1 MDNMEIHNASL
12 VPIRG
17 DEKLLAAVSHFA
29 IFFIPI
35 VLPLII
41 WLLERNKQNF
51 SEYVLF
57 QSKQALIYQI
67 AVWLTFFGVGLVGFI
82 FTYLLVGMLFLP
94 TFLLLYILALGYG
107 AYAGIQCLQ
116 GEAFQYY
123 FIGEKL
129 RELRI

>member
-1 MDNMEIHNASL
+1 MQETHIPDSQG

-17 DEKLLAAVSHFA
+17 DEKLLAAVAHFA
-29 IFFIPI
+29 IFFLPI
-35 VLPLII
+35 LLPLVI
-41 WLLERNKQNF
+41 WLMERNKTDF

-67 AVWLTFFGVGLVGFI
+67 AVWLTFFGIGLFAFI

-94 TFLLLYILALGYG
+94 TFLMLYVLALGYG
-107 AYAGIQCLQ
+107 AYAGVQCLQ
-116 GEAFQYY
+116 GEAFHYY

>member
-1 MDNMEIHNASL
+1 MQQTHIPDSQGM
-12 VPIRG
+12 PIRG
-17 DEKLLAAVSHFA
+17 DEKLLAAVAHFA
-29 IFFIPI
+29 IFFLPI
-35 VLPLII
+35 VLPLVI
-41 WLLERNKQNF
+41 WLIERNKTDF

-67 AVWLTFFGVGLVGFI
+67 AVWITFFGIGLFAFI

-94 TFLLLYILALGYG
+94 TFLVLYVLALGYG
-107 AYAGIQCLQ
+107 AYAGVQCLQ
-116 GEAFQYY
+116 GEAFYYY

>member
-1 MDNMEIHNASL
+1 MEKMDMPETQF

-29 IFFIPI
+29 IFFLPI
-35 VLPLII
+35 LLPLVV
-41 WLLERNKQNF
+41 WLLERNKEDF

-67 AVWLTFFGVGLVGFI
+67 AVWLTFFGVGLFAFI

-94 TFLLLYILALGYG
+94 TFLLLYVLALGYG